1 MKPLTASIIT
11 TLCIVDL
18 YFLTFKLKTMKKL
31 LFMLLAFTTLTINAN
46 SVEKLTKSVTNV
58 VDSTKIA
65 TVNGV
70 NFVDTSSTF
79 KTMYQ
84 DVKSGIMG
92 LAEGLKV
99 GAEHVYI
106 ILVKQQVVKAVTWLI
121 LSIFSLIIFYFFC
134 KGFKKGIDE
143 DWGERLVPY
152 TLFLGGASLIFIVIC
167 GLNIETMVTG
177 FINPEYGAIMD
188 IINFVKH

>member
-1 MKPLTASIIT
+1 
-11 TLCIVDL
+11 
-18 YFLTFKLKTMKKL
+18 
-31 LFMLLAFTTLTINAN
+31 MLLAFTTLTINAN

-58 VDSTKIA
+58 IDSVKVA

-84 DVKSGIMG
+84 DVKSGITG

-106 ILVKQQVVKAVTWLI
+106 VLVKQQIVNSITWTI
-121 LSIFSLIIFYFFC
+121 LTIVSLTLFYLFY
-134 KGFKKGIDE
+134 KGFQKGMKDGWDE
-143 DWGERLVPY
+143 VLIPY
-152 TLFLGGASLIFIVIC
+152 TVFLGGGSLIFVIGC
-167 GLNIETMVTG
+167 LLHLNIIVTG
-177 FINPEYGAIMD
+177 FVNPEYGAIMD
-188 IINFVKH
+188 IIKFVKH